1 MSTTETRIR
10 RGEREELAQELRRRV
25 SGEVRFDP
33 FSRVLYS
40 TDASIYQM
48 EPVGVVI
55 PRSVEDVLAV
65 VEVARDSGVPVL
77 PRAGGTSLA
86 GQTVNHAIVIDF
98 SKNLNQVLEVNPG
111 EHWARVQP
119 GIVLDQ
125 LNRELAAH
133 NLQYAPDPT
142 TANRACVGGGI
153 GNNSCGAHSVIY
165 GKTLDHVR
173 EVQVALADATQ
184 AHFRPLSN
192 QELEAKLSGTGL
204 ESDIYRGLRRI
215 ARDNIEEI
223 QARYPK
229 IMRRVSGYNLDEFLT
244 DDPFN
249 LSRMVVGSEGTL
261 CVMTEAKVN
270 LVPRPTMTGLS
281 VLHFTDIVR
290 AAEATREVLKHAPS
304 SVEVMDKILLD
315 RSRESLGHSQSLSF
329 IEGDPGALLAVEFYG
344 ESEAELEAKMNALKE
359 DMAHRRLS
367 YACVNLLDRGSQ
379 TTVWNVRKAGLGLL
393 MSIHGDAKPL
403 PFVEDTA
410 VDPENLGEFV
420 RRFDEIVR
428 SHNTQAAYYGHASVG
443 CLHIRPLVSLKDP
456 QGIATMVSIGDEIS
470 DLVREFGGSMSGEHG
485 DGIVRGVWTEK
496 MFGPQIYQLF
506 RDVKRTFD
514 PQGIMNPGKII
525 DCPPMTENLRY
536 GPDYQTKSIATSLDF
551 SLDNGYA
558 GAVEMCNGMGAC
570 RKLDGTMCPSYMAT
584 REEEHSTRG
593 RANLLR
599 AALSGLLP
607 EGAMTSKRLH
617 DALDLCLECKGC
629 KAECDSG
636 VDMAKLKS
644 EFLAQYH
651 QANGLP
657 FRDRAFA
664 HINRINRLGS
674 AFAPMSNWAARSPVG
689 KLFSRAI
696 LGVDQRRSL
705 PPFARKT
712 FAKWF
717 EQRQGHNPPLSP
729 LPKGGDVASSPLRKG
744 KDVASSPLR
753 KGKDIASSP
762 LAEGGDIASSP
773 LAEGGDIAS
782 SPLAEGGDIAS
793 SPLAE
798 GGDIASSPLAEGG
811 DIASSPLAEGGDIA
825 SSPLAEGGDI
835 ASSPLAEGGDIA
847 SSPLAEGGDIAPSP
861 LTKGGLQG
869 GKPVVLFNDT
879 FMDYNYP
886 QVGRAAVE
894 LLEAAGFRVTLAN
907 ARCCGRP
914 MISKGLLD
922 EAAGHAR
929 YNVDLLHAYAGQGI
943 PIVGCEPSCLLTF
956 RDEYPELLQDEKS
969 RTVATHSYLIDE
981 FLVML
986 QDSAALNLEFSD
998 VARKVLFHGHCHQKS
1013 LVGTASSLR
1022 ALRLPPGYQVELV
1035 NSGCCGMAG
1044 SFGFEREHYDISMK
1058 IGEQVLFPAVR
1069 SKEPDWEIAVMGVS
1083 CRQQI
1088 EHGTGRR
1095 ARHLVEVL
1103 RDALPGPADP

>member
-1 MSTTETRIR
+1 MSTKESRIR
-10 RGEREELAQELRRRV
+10 RGEREELAHELQKRV
-25 SGEVRFDP
+25 SGEVRFDS

-40 TDASIYQM
+40 TDASIYKM

-77 PRAGGTSLA
+77 PRGGGTSLA

-98 SKNLNQVLEVNPG
+98 SKYLNQVLEINPG
-111 EHWARVQP
+111 EQWARVQP

-125 LNRELAAH
+125 LNRELAVH

-165 GKTLDHVR
+165 GKTLDHVQ
-173 EVQVALADATQ
+173 ELQVVLADATQ
-184 AHFRPLSN
+184 AHFRSLTP
-192 QELEAKLSGTGL
+192 QELEAKLSGAGL
-204 ESDIYRGLRRI
+204 ESDIYRGVRRV
-215 ARDNIEEI
+215 AGPDGVGVSEI
-223 QARYPK
+223 KARYPK

-244 DDPFN
+244 DDLFN

-270 LVPRPTMTGLS
+270 LVTRPTLTGLS
-281 VLHFTDIVR
+281 VLHFVDIVR
-290 AAEATREVLKHAPS
+290 AAEATREVLKHDPS

-344 ESEAELEAKMNALKE
+344 ESEAELEAKMDALKE

-367 YACVNLLDRGSQ
+367 YACVNLMDRGSQ
-379 TTVWNVRKAGLGLL
+379 ATVWNVRKAGLGLL

-410 VDPENLGEFV
+410 VDPEDLGEFV

-428 SHNTQAAYYGHASVG
+428 SHNTEAAYYGHASVG
-443 CLHIRPLVSLKDP
+443 CLHIRPLISLKDP
-456 QGIATMVSIGDEIS
+456 KGIATMVSIGDEIS

-496 MFGPQIYQLF
+496 MFGPQMYELF
-506 RDVKRTFD
+506 HEVKRTFD

-536 GPDYQTKSIATSLDF
+536 GPDYQTKSIPTSLDF
-551 SLDNGYA
+551 SLDNNYA

-607 EGAMTSKRLH
+607 EGAMTSKRLY

-651 QANGLP
+651 KANGLP
-657 FRDRAFA
+657 FRNRAFA
-664 HINRINRLGS
+664 HINRINRMGS

-689 KLFSRAI
+689 KLFSRVI

-705 PPFARKT
+705 PPFARQT

-717 EQRQGHNPPLSP
+717 ERRRKIPLKPPL
-729 LPKGGDVASSPLRKG
+729 LKGDESGIPTVTSGANN
-744 KDVASSPLR
+744 
-753 KGKDIASSP
+753 
-762 LAEGGDIASSP
+762 
-773 LAEGGDIAS
+773 
-782 SPLAEGGDIAS
+782 
-793 SPLAE
+793 
-798 GGDIASSPLAEGG
+798 
-811 DIASSPLAEGGDIA
+811 
-825 SSPLAEGGDI
+825 
-835 ASSPLAEGGDIA
+835 
-847 SSPLAEGGDIAPSP
+847 APSP
-861 LTKGGLQG
+861 LTNGGLQG

-886 QVGRAAVE
+886 QVGKAAVE

-907 ARCCGRP
+907 AGCCGRP

-922 EAAGHAR
+922 EAAAHAR

-969 RTVATHSYLIDE
+969 RTVAAHTYMIDE

-986 QDSAALNLEFSD
+986 QDRGELNLEFSGP
-998 VARKVLFHGHCHQKS
+998 ARKVLFHGHCHQKS

-1022 ALRLPPGYQVELV
+1022 ALHLPPGYQVELV

-1069 SKEPDWEIAVMGVS
+1069 AKEPDWEIAVMGVS

-1088 EHGTGRR
+1088 VDGTGRP

-1103 RDALPGPADP
+1103 RDALA